1 MTRTGRGRGN
11 RNGKRVRID
20 PQPREGNTANQ
31 TNSSRV
37 SPTQKAEEQ
46 LERGIASR
54 PTELQQLMSYHGK
67 RILKLQRDIFNKKNT
82 YKKMEDNQDYIP
94 RSAKINFQLTFSK
107 ETEERDEER
116 TSTLRERAEEAKN
129 LFQTTVKTLIIQ
141 AAKEDRATLKYRLWE
156 ETAIA
161 MHSITKSHIISGNIT
176 GEPCPHTMVH
186 NVLRNCSG
194 DTLIE
199 YYGGMTINDFLTAY
213 IKTHGLATMP
223 AAVEINA
230 VPDDL
235 EAPDRDELLAAAHAA
250 TNHVTNRGITRL
262 YKFFMECIHDPW
274 EAFLKQTDLNEK
286 ALALKQINAEVIE
299 GQATED
305 TAMQVDQEVPADR
318 QQLNDLI
325 SNKVRAETQKLQKQ
339 IKEQSNMLQ
348 QLLQANKDAS
358 NNDNGNFN
366 RRGQSQPGASNNKKK
381 SGQQSNRKQ
390 NNGSRNNNN
399 NRNRNNNR
407 GRSRSRSQSRTNRG
421 RRSSRNSSAGSRAD
435 DSDNGSRGGNSSR
448 RPRSSSSNRRSNRRS
463 RNSNNRSNR
472 S

>member
-1 MTRTGRGRGN
+1 MARRGN

-67 RILKLQRDIFNKKNT
+67 RIIKLQRDIFNKKNT
-82 YKKMEDNQDYIP
+82 YKKMEDNPDYIP
-94 RSAKINFQLTFSK
+94 RSAKLNFQLTFSK
-107 ETEERDEER
+107 ETEERDEQR
-116 TSTLRERAEEAKN
+116 TSNLRERAEEAKN
-129 LFQTTVKTLIIQ
+129 LFQTTVKTLIIA
-141 AAKEDRATLKYRLWE
+141 AAKEDRDTLKLQLWE

-161 MHSITKSHIISGNIT
+161 MHSITKSHIIASDLKDD
-176 GEPCPHTMVH
+176 PCPHTMVH

-199 YYGGMTINDFLTAY
+199 DYGGMNINNFLTAY
-213 IKTHGLATMP
+213 TKAHGLATMP

-235 EAPDRDELLAAAHAA
+235 EAPDRDTLMAAAHAA
-250 TNHVTNRGITRL
+250 TNHPTNRGIARL

-274 EAFLKQTDLNEK
+274 TAFLKQTDLNEK
-286 ALALKQINAEVIE
+286 ALALKQINAEIIE
-299 GQATED
+299 GQATEA

-325 SNKVRAETQKLQKQ
+325 SNKVRSETQQMQKQ
-339 IKEQSNMLQ
+339 IKEQSDMIQ
-348 QLLQANKDAS
+348 ELLKATKDAS
-358 NNDNGNFN
+358 KNNNGNFN
-366 RRGQSQPGASNNKKK
+366 RRGQSQPGASNKKK
-381 SGQQSNRKQ
+381 SGQQSNSKQ
-390 NNGSRNNNN
+390 NSGSRNN

-407 GRSRSRSQSRTNRG
+407 GRSRSRSNSRTNRG

-435 DSDNGSRGGNSSR
+435 DSDNGSRGGNSNR
-448 RPRSSSSNRRSNRRS
+448 RPRSSNSNR
-463 RNSNNRSNR
+463 
-472 S
+472 